1 MDQTDQQPTTDSSS
15 DPDWDRGMPSGD
27 HPLEVAARSGIGPL
41 SPIARDVWHGHA
53 IPCVSCGQLV
63 ARNADRCDHCD
74 QDLTNE
80 MIEKMRAHAGP
91 WYVLEHVR
99 PFPGVSLERIIRQI
113 RRGLLTETS
122 IVRGPSTQFQWRF
135 AVETPGICRYFGKC
149 WQCHHDVTHADPYCT
164 ACLSYL
170 SFEKPRP
177 ITPAP
182 STQTPPTPAQPAGT
196 PIAKDPQTSTSMIG
210 EGAPTPAP
218 SDDASAATPQER
230 ALAPPPPTETETLE
244 ESDGAAGNEEL
255 QRLATALRGAA
266 PAHQSTSWEESQ
278 HVGPVHVKW
287 IAVALIAI
295 VVIALVSVTASR
307 RSDPSPA
314 PSQTPVPSRGL

>member
-1 MDQTDQQPTTDSSS
+1 MDQTDHQTKTDSSS
-15 DPDWDRGMPSGD
+15 DPQPDSSMPTGD
-27 HPLEVAARSGIGPL
+27 HPLEVAARNGIGPL
-41 SPIARDVWHGHA
+41 SPRVRDVWHGHA

-74 QDLTNE
+74 QDLTDE
-80 MIEKMRAHAGP
+80 MIEKMRTHAGP

-135 AVETPGICRYFGKC
+135 AVETPGLSRYFGKC
-149 WQCHHDVTHADPYCT
+149 WQCHHDVTHTDPYCA

-177 ITPAP
+177 IAPAP
-182 STQTPPTPAQPAGT
+182 PTPTPTPAQPAT
-196 PIAKDPQTSTSMIG
+196 TRIENDPQNSTSTIS

-218 SDDASAATPQER
+218 SNDATTATPPER
-230 ALAPPPPTETETLE
+230 VLSPPPPTETATPED
-244 ESDGAAGNEEL
+244 SDDAAANEEL
-255 QRLATALRGAA
+255 QQLATALRDAS
-266 PAHQSTSWEESQ
+266 PAHRSTNWEQSQ
-278 HVGPVHVKW
+278 HVGPVNVKW
-287 IAVALIAI
+287 IAVALLAF
-295 VVIALVSVTASR
+295 VVIALVAVTALR
-307 RSDPSPA
+307 RSDPTPATSPTPI
-314 PSQTPVPSRGL
+314 PSSGI